1 MEFTKL
7 ERENNYVAINCKQ
20 MNMSLGKAKYKNI
33 WNESG

>member
-7 ERENNYVAINCKQ
+7 ERENNYVAINSKQ

-33 WNESG
+33 